1 MAFTQS
7 NRQIQITTPLGPDEL
22 LILKMEAREE
32 LGRLFEFTVDLLS
45 ENESVAHDALLGKK
59 MTVEMDMVDT
69 SKRYFDGYVSQFTQI
84 GHIAYFA
91 HYRATLRPWLWLLT
105 RTSDCR
111 IYQYKKVPDIIKEV
125 FRDNGFTDFE
135 DRLSNAYREWEYCV
149 QYRETDFNFV
159 SRLMEQ
165 EGIYYY
171 FTHVA
176 GKHTLVLCDDYS
188 SHSVLEAYS
197 EIPYLP
203 PTEAGSSRWKDYIH
217 GWKFTK
223 SVQPGRFAHTDY
235 DFKKP
240 KSDLSSNAPLPRSH
254 PYADYEIY
262 DYPGEYEKTSDG
274 ETYARNRIEE
284 IQAGHE
290 VLEGKGEARGVCT
303 GGLFTLTEHPRGD
316 QNREYLITSAF
327 HYLYSDAF
335 DAVPDIAEGPIY
347 ECEFSCIDSKES
359 FRSAR
364 VTPKP
369 MVQGPQT
376 AVVVGKSGEE
386 IYTDEY
392 GRVKLQFHWDRYGSS
407 DENSSCW
414 IRVSQVWAGKNW
426 GAMHIPRIGQ
436 EVIVDFLE
444 GDPDRPIIT
453 GRVYNAVQMP
463 PYDLPANMTQ
473 SGIKSRSTKG
483 GNTKTFNEIRF
494 EDKKGSEELY
504 IHAEKNHK
512 NITESSR
519 TENVGYN
526 RSLTVGHDKKEDVKN
541 DKTITI
547 VKNHTETIGM
557 DMSQTVGLNKTERV
571 GQNKSET
578 VGLNKSETV
587 GVNSAETVGAA
598 KELTIGGLYQVSV
611 GGAMNE
617 TVGGAKAEEV
627 GGAKLETVGGNRKGS
642 VGGDRGESVA
652 GDLTEEVGG
661 NKLTNVGK
669 KYSITV
675 DDKYEVNAANKI
687 VLKTGAASISMES
700 SGKIEVS
707 GMDVTF
713 KTAAG
718 KVHIDAGGI
727 ITIKGT
733 MVKINT

>member
-7 NRQIQITTPLGPDEL
+7 NRQLQIKTPLAPDEL
-22 LILKMEAREE
+22 LILRMEAREE

-45 ENESVAHDALLGKK
+45 DNEAVAHNDLLGQK
-59 MTVEMDMVDT
+59 MTVEVDMVGT
-69 SKRYFDGYVSQFTQI
+69 SKRYFNGFVSQFSQV

-111 IYQYKKVPDIIKEV
+111 IFQFKTVPDIIKSV

-135 DRLSNAYREWEYCV
+135 DHLSANYREWEYCV

-171 FTHVA
+171 FKHVA
-176 GKHTLVLCDDYS
+176 GKHILILCDDYS

-197 EIPYLP
+197 DIPYLP
-203 PTEAGSSRWKDYIH
+203 QTEANASRHRDYVH
-217 GWKFTK
+217 SWTFTR
-223 SVQPGRFAHTDY
+223 SVQPGWYAHTDY
-235 DFKKP
+235 NFENP
-240 KSDLSSNAPLPRSH
+240 KSDLSANAPLPRSH
-254 PYADYEIY
+254 PYSDLEIF
-262 DYPGEYEKTSDG
+262 DYPGEYTEASEG
-274 ETYARNRIEE
+274 ESYAKHRIQEL
-284 IQAGHE
+284 QVKHE
-290 VLEGKGEARGVCT
+290 TLAAKGNVRGVTT

-316 QNREYLITSAF
+316 QNKEYLVTDAIHTL
-327 HYLYSDAF
+327 HSDAF
-335 DAVPDIAEGPIY
+335 ESVPEISAEPLFT
-347 ECEFSCIDSKES
+347 CEFTAVDSMSS
-359 FRSAR
+359 FRPTR
-364 VTPKP
+364 TTPKP

-386 IYTDEY
+386 IYTDEF
-392 GRVKLQFHWDRYGSS
+392 GRVKLQFHWDRYGAS

-414 IRVSQVWAGKNW
+414 VRVAQVWAGKGW

-436 EVIVDFLE
+436 EVIVEFLE

-453 GRVYNAVQMP
+453 GRVYNADQMP
-463 PYDLPANMTQ
+463 PYDLPENMTQ

-483 GNTKTFNEIRF
+483 GNTNTFNEIRF

-504 IHAEKNHK
+504 IHAEKNHT

-519 TENVGYN
+519 TESVGYN
-526 RSLTVGHDKKEDVKN
+526 RSLTVGHDKSETVKN
-541 DKTITI
+541 DKSVDVI
-547 VKNHTETIGM
+547 KNHTENIGL
-557 DMSQTVGLNKTERV
+557 DMEHNVGVNQTL
-571 GQNKSET
+571 T
-578 VGLNKSETV
+578 VGLNKSETI
-587 GVNSAETVGAA
+587 GVNSTETIGAVKA
-598 KELTIGGLYQVSV
+598 LTIGGAYQVSV

-627 GGAKLETVGGNRKGS
+627 GGAKAETVAGKKS
-642 VGGDRGESVA
+642 TIVGGDHS
-652 GDLTEEVGG
+652 LEVGG
-661 NKLTNVGK
+661 DLNEDVTGDKTSNLDGKYALNVSSDYDLEAG
-669 KYSITV
+669 SSVTIR
-675 DDKYEVNAANKI
+675 
-687 VLKTGAASISMES
+687 TGASSISMDA
-700 SGKIEVS
+700 SGKIKVE
-707 GMDVTF
+707 GTDVTF
-713 KTAAG
+713 ATAAG

>member
-1 MAFTQS
+1 MAFIQS
-7 NRQIQITTPLGPDEL
+7 NRQLQIKTPLGPNEL

-45 ENESVAHDALLGKK
+45 ENESVAHDDLLGKK
-59 MTVEMDMVDT
+59 MTVEMDMVNT

-84 GHIAYFA
+84 GHMAYFA

-111 IYQYKKVPDIIKEV
+111 IFQYKTVPDIIKAV

-135 DRLSNAYREWEYCV
+135 DRLSSAYREWEYCV

-171 FTHVA
+171 FKHVA
-176 GKHTLVLCDDYS
+176 GKHMLILCDDYS

-203 PTEAGSSRWKDYIH
+203 PTEAGSSRWTDYIH
-217 GWKFTK
+217 SWKFTK
-223 SVQPGRFAHTDY
+223 SVQPGRYAHTDY

-240 KSDLSSNAPLPRSH
+240 KSDLSANAPLPRSH
-254 PYADYEIY
+254 PYADFEIF
-262 DYPGEYEKTSDG
+262 DYPGEYEKTPDG

-284 IQAGHE
+284 IQSGYE
-290 VLEGKGEARGVCT
+290 LLEGKGNARGVTT

-316 QNREYLITSAF
+316 QNKEYLITAAM
-327 HYLYSDAF
+327 HYLHSDAF
-335 DAVPDIAEGPIY
+335 ESVPEIAEGPVY
-347 ECEFSCIDSKES
+347 ACEFSCSDSKDS
-359 FRSAR
+359 YRPAR
-364 VTPKP
+364 ITPKP

-386 IYTDEY
+386 IHTDEY
-392 GRVKLQFHWDRYGSS
+392 GRVKLQFHWDRYGSN

-414 IRVSQVWAGKNW
+414 VRVAQVWAGKNW

-453 GRVYNAVQMP
+453 GRVYNADQMP

-483 GNTKTFNEIRF
+483 GNTNTFNEIRF

-519 TENVGYN
+519 TEQVGYN
-526 RSLTVGHDKKEDVKN
+526 RSLTVGHDKTETVNN
-541 DKTITI
+541 DKTINI
-547 VKNHTETIGM
+547 VKNHTETIGLN
-557 DMSQTVGLNKTERV
+557 MSHTVGVNQTETI
-571 GQNKSET
+571 GSNKSET
-578 VGLNKSETV
+578 VGI
-587 GVNSAETVGAA
+587 NSAETVGAA
-598 KELTIGGLYQVSV
+598 KELTIGGLYQVTV

-617 TVGGAKAEEV
+617 TVAGAKAEEV
-627 GGAKLETVGGNRKGS
+627 GGVKLETVGGDRKTS
-642 VGGDRGESVA
+642 VGGDRGESVG
-652 GDLTEEVGG
+652 GDLTEEVEG
-661 NKLTNVGK
+661 NKQSSIKGK
-669 KYSITV
+669 YNIDVSDEYKLEATS
-675 DDKYEVNAANKI
+675 KI
-687 VLKTGAASISMES
+687 VMKTGAASISMEP

-707 GMDVTF
+707 GTDVTF